1 MFREV
6 ITRACPLPPLLLLT
20 RDRNT
25 RASSLRGGRER
36 ERERER
42 EISFAQWK
50 CRDEQRDNDRIA
62 AAASARNLT
71 LDFTRCAPS
80 VSRQTSYPYLYTGRS
95 VNRDIF
101 IVRLESNGR
110 TKIFP
115 HSVEREIPFV

>member
-42 EISFAQWK
+42 EK
-50 CRDEQRDNDRIA
+50 
-62 AAASARNLT
+62 
-71 LDFTRCAPS
+71 
-80 VSRQTSYPYLYTGRS
+80 
-95 VNRDIF
+95 
-101 IVRLESNGR
+101 
-110 TKIFP
+110 
-115 HSVEREIPFV
+115 EREKERSRSDNGNAGTSNATMIESRPPPPREI